1 MRRMFMAG
9 LIVGSCSLSDMPLS
23 AAQDSLLTINGNVD
37 VMYSWSGNQPKNH
50 QRLFQTQPSRNDEVI
65 VNHALLSLRYA
76 TDAYRVRVAL
86 QAGTFVEANYVGADA
101 AWKNVHELTAG
112 ARIADGLWIDAGIM
126 PSHIGYESMIAR
138 DNINVSR
145 SLIADYTPYYEAAV
159 KLTWSP
165 SSMIDASILLL
176 NGWQQIVDVND
187 DKAFGSQVVIRPTS
201 ALTMN
206 WSTYVGNEPTPTG
219 TGLRFHNDVWI
230 QVQALDDLLL
240 ALLAD
245 ACLQSR
251 PADTTGTADSTY
263 GMWYLAL
270 QSRYSVSDAV
280 RIGARVEWFDDP
292 NTILIAPANATSFRT
307 GGASLNVDVLP
318 SAPVLLRGEVRWLG
332 ADNDVFPSSNG
343 FRSSDVFVTASMSV
357 AF

>member
-9 LIVGSCSLSDMPLS
+9 LIVGSCSFSDMALS
-23 AAQDSLLTINGNVD
+23 AAQDSSLTINGNVD
-37 VMYSWSGNQPKNH
+37 VMYSWSGNQPRNH
-50 QRLFQTQPSRNDEVI
+50 QRSFQTQPSRNDEII
-65 VNHALLSLRYA
+65 VNHALLAFRYGS
-76 TDAYRVRVAL
+76 DDYRLRVAL
-86 QAGTFVEANYVGADA
+86 QAGTFAEANYVGADA
-101 AWKNVHELTAG
+101 AWKNVHELSAG
-112 ARIADGLWIDAGIM
+112 ARIANGLWIDAGIM

-165 SSMIDASILLL
+165 SPMIDASILLL

-187 DKAFGSQVVIRPTS
+187 DKAFGSQIVVRPTS

-206 WSTYVGNEPTPTG
+206 WSTYVGNEPTPSG
-219 TGLRFHNDVWI
+219 SGLRIHNNVW
-230 QVQALDDLLL
+230 VQLQASDDLLL

-245 ACLQSR
+245 ACIQHR
-251 PADTTGTADSTY
+251 PADSTSATDATHN
-263 GMWYLAL
+263 MWYLAL

-280 RIGARVEWFDDP
+280 RIGARMEWFDDP

-307 GGASLNVDVLP
+307 GGASLNIDVLP
-318 SAPVLLRGEVRWLG
+318 STPVLLRGEVRWLG
-332 ADNDVFPSSNG
+332 ADNDVFPSDNG